1 MIGYPTNQP
10 NYYVSTVTVWTCR
23 SASMCAFAA
32 SSSGNALVTVLRT
45 GHILPKFLESL
56 LDAGIERLRIDFSDP
71 HPNQLS

>member
-1 MIGYPTNQP
+1 M
-10 NYYVSTVTVWTCR
+10 W
-23 SASMCAFAA
+23 AFAA
-32 SSSGNALVTVLRT
+32 SSNGKAPVTVPRT